1 MSSSTSLPS
10 FNKLLIRNMR
20 RRYPEKL
27 AHIPDEDIVQR
38 HRYITQ
44 VLNTNL
50 TRNPEYLKYMTGWKS
65 LPDDFTGKQNPSDQ
79 KNPKSHQ

>member
-1 MSSSTSLPS
+1 
-10 FNKLLIRNMR
+10 MR

-27 AHIPDEDIVQR
+27 AHIPDEDIVLR

-50 TRNPEYLKYMTGWKS
+50 TRNPEHLKYMTGWKA
-65 LPDDFTGKQNPSDQ
+65 LPGEFTDGKDKSPTAQ
-79 KNPKSHQ
+79 KNPKSFS